1 MNGPKPIPPGWS
13 GGRFWL
19 VAALL
24 LAGQAGWVLLL
35 GERPRPPHHAVA
47 PRVVLRL
54 LDTPLDDEQL
64 TKHFFASD
72 PTVFPSFSPHGF
84 ADQVWPKD
92 EPIVQPGPPPAFLAF
107 TANWSGAILK
117 TPALESR
124 QTPSELAGP
133 LELPPAIA
141 TDFPASEASRPES
154 FLRIAGALAGRRPRP
169 PAALPA
175 WTNSFLL
182 SNSMVQFG
190 VNRSGQVISAVLLD
204 GSGLKEA
211 DDWAVAA
218 VNVLRFEPVAGGA
231 PEFAW
236 DTAGFYWKTIEPPQN
251 KGP

>member
-84 ADQVWPKD
+84 ADQAGGGWPKD
-92 EPIVQPGPPPAFLAF
+92 EPIVHCRDRRRHFWL
-107 TANWSGAILK
+107 
-117 TPALESR
+117 
-124 QTPSELAGP
+124 
-133 LELPPAIA
+133 
-141 TDFPASEASRPES
+141 SRPTGRARTS
-154 FLRIAGALAGRRPRP
+154 RSRLGIAPDSVRVGRAARTAAGHRHRLSGVGGQPSGVVSPHCRRPGRP
-169 PAALPA
+169 PA
-175 WTNSFLL
+175 SI
-182 SNSMVQFG
+182 
-190 VNRSGQVISAVLLD
+190 R
-204 GSGLKEA
+204 
-211 DDWAVAA
+211 
-218 VNVLRFEPVAGGA
+218 LRFCLPGPLVSWSPIPWFNLPSIA
-231 PEFAW
+231 PAR
-236 DTAGFYWKTIEPPQN
+236 
-251 KGP
+251 